1 MFELIQEQKYKNNLN
16 YLGSFRGKYD
26 MYSIWTINKSLVLQY
41 SDGTIYS
48 VVILEDLNGWL
59 KSRNY
64 KPLILKD
71 EKEHCT
77 NQRAII
83 QKFDKGFTPS

>member
-1 MFELIQEQKYKNNLN
+1 MFELIQEQKYKNNPN
-16 YLGSFRGKYD
+16 YLGSFRGFYD
-26 MYSIWTINKSLVLQY
+26 MYSIWTLNKVLVLNY
-41 SDGTIYS
+41 SNGNVYS
-48 VVILEDLNGWL
+48 NVIIEDLNGWL

-64 KPLILKD
+64 KPLILKN

-83 QKFDKGFTPS
+83 

>member
-1 MFELIQEQKYKNNLN
+1 MFELIQEQKYKNNSN

-26 MYSIWTINKSLVLQY
+26 MYSIWTTNNSLVLQY
-41 SDGTIYS
+41 SDGTNYS
-48 VVILEDLNGWL
+48 LVILQDLNGWL

-64 KPLILKD
+64 KPLILKN

-77 NQRAII
+77 N
-83 QKFDKGFTPS
+83 

>member
-1 MFELIQEQKYKNNLN
+1 MFELIQEQKYKNNSN

-41 SDGTIYS
+41 SDGSIYS

-64 KPLILKD
+64 KPLIY

-83 QKFDKGFTPS
+83 